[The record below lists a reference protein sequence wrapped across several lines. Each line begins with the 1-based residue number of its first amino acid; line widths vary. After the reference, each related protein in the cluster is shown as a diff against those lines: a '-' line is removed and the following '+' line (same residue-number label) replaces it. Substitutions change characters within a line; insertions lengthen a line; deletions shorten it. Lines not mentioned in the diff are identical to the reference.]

1 MCTRQLLTHTR
12 KHTTVP
18 GSDLNRTATAWTMF
32 YCAGKFSIRLS
43 SEAGRDRP
51 STRGRQPSMPWTL
64 LAPSTKKPQ
73 QHLWHRRHLRH
84 RRHLHYS
91 QLRLWLHHRRSGSAS
106 LCSAPTTRTPLHHSQ
121 LRLWL
126 HRRSSGA
133 SLCSALTTRTP
144 LSISLAQNYSCNISH
159 ISRISTI
166 HQQHATCVSL
176 RKIYILR
183 DVEEID
189 WVDPDA
195 MALLSHG
202 PASACH

>member
-106 LCSAPTTRTPLHHSQ
+106 LCSAPTTRTPL
-121 LRLWL
+121 
-126 HRRSSGA
+126 
-133 SLCSALTTRTP
+133 
-144 LSISLAQNYSCNISH
+144 SISLAQNYSCNISH

-195 MALLSHG
+195 MASLSHG